1 MTFWESFSSLCE
13 ERKIKPANAAKD
25 LGLANNSP
33 TKWRNGTIPTGETL
47 CKLADYFE
55 VSIDYLLGRSK
66 IKKPIDI
73 DELGITEEDIFIIN
87 QLRDLSPEKR
97 LSAERDIFATILS
110 KK

>member
-1 MTFWESFSSLCE
+1 MCE
-13 ERKIKPANAAKD
+13 ERNIKPATAAKD
-25 LGLANNSP
+25 LGLANSAP

-47 CKLADYFE
+47 CKLADYFG

-73 DELGITEEDIFIIN
+73 DELGITEDDVFIIN

-97 LSAERDIFATILS
+97 LSAERDIFAMILS